1 MCVKGIAF
9 SSFYDFD
16 TGIGFYE
23 QFPGGVKYLTPVPD
37 KLYHKQMCI
46 K

>member
-1 MCVKGIAF
+1 MRVKGIAF

-16 TGIGFYE
+16 IGFYE
-23 QFPGGVKYLTPVPD
+23 QFPGGVNYLTPVPD
-37 KLYHKQMCI
+37 KLYHKQICI